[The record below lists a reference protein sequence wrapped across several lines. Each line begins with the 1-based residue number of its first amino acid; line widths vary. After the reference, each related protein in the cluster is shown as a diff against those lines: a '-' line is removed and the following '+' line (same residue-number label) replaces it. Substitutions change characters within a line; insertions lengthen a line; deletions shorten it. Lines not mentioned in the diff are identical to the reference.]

1 MRRRTDRQAIE
12 LFLQRLGRRFPM
24 PGRLFLVGGTTM
36 VYEGFRRQTLD
47 IAITFE
53 VADEHHSAFV
63 AAVRDLKEQL
73 SLNIEEV
80 SPAEFIPLPSG
91 HLERSQYI
99 GRYGQLDVFHFDLYS
114 TALSKIE
121 RGTESDFDD
130 VLMLLDDGRLELPLL
145 IQYFDEIMDRYATE
159 SLRQDPMEYRRKLE
173 ILKEMYQSRL

>member
-12 LFLQRLGRRFPM
+12 QFLQRLGRRFPM

-36 VYEGFRRQTLD
+36 VYEGFRRQTLEFD
-47 IAITFE
+47 ITFE
-53 VADEHHSAFV
+53 VADEHHSTFV

-80 SPAEFIPLPSG
+80 SPAKFIPLPSG
-91 HLERSQYI
+91 HQERSQCI

-130 VLMLLDDGRLELPLL
+130 VLTLLNDGRLELSLL
-145 IQYFDEIMDRYATE
+145 IQYFDEIMARYATQ
-159 SLRQDPMEYRRKLE
+159 SLKQDLMEYRRKLE